1 MKNRLDYYKES
12 PQGVK
17 ALGEV
22 YNYVMS
28 SGLEKELIELV
39 FLRVSQINNCAFCL
53 DMHTN
58 SLLKMGVSTQK
69 LALLQAW
76 HEAGDMFSSK
86 EKAALSWSESVT
98 NVAQTAVPDFE
109 FENIKKVFNDKE
121 IADLTIAIG
130 LMNAYNRLA
139 ISFRN
144 IPESVKNLK

>member
-1 MKNRLDYYKES
+1 MSNRLDYYKES
-12 PQGVK
+12 PEGIK

-22 YNYVMS
+22 YSYVMN

-58 SLLKMGVSTQK
+58 SLVKMGVNIQK

-76 HEAGDMFSSK
+76 NEAGDMFSKK
-86 EKAALSWSESVT
+86 EKTAIAWAESVT
-98 NVAQTAVPDFE
+98 NVKQTAVPDYE
-109 FENIKKVFNDKE
+109 FENISKEFTKKE

-144 IPESVKNLK
+144 APESVKNLK